1 MGLQIENVSKTI
13 NGQQILTQVDL
24 DIQAGS
30 IVGLVGRNG
39 AGKTTLMRLLAGEIQ
54 PDTGDIRLDSADLN
68 DIFYLDTL
76 ANWLTGYNART
87 AADVLEIFYVNFD
100 RQVFFDILASQ
111 DLSETKTIA
120 SFSKG
125 QRVLIEVADRKSVV

>member
-39 AGKTTLMRLLAGEIQ
+39 AGKTTLMRLLAG
-54 PDTGDIRLDSADLN
+54 GNSA
-68 DIFYLDTL
+68 
-76 ANWLTGYNART
+76 
-87 AADVLEIFYVNFD
+87 
-100 RQVFFDILASQ
+100 
-111 DLSETKTIA
+111 
-120 SFSKG
+120 
-125 QRVLIEVADRKSVV
+125 

>member
-100 RQVFFDILASQ
+100 RQVFF
-111 DLSETKTIA
+111 
-120 SFSKG
+120 
-125 QRVLIEVADRKSVV
+125 